1 MVPSED
7 PRDRRTD
14 PKVTDP
20 ETELASGPDGKLAGH
35 QKTLPSAHLTFL
47 MDCTPGKQ
55 LSLPVPPLRPQAPC
69 RPLGPVTPP
78 MKTYL
83 VFCGGNQPYHTQEV
97 GAGMGHFTQARETTG
112 PCKAT
117 EAPASAPVSPL
128 CTQEVPEAKKSPVKA
143 MPVRYSSSGAAK
155 GLLKGLLNSCV
166 CGRGMADRT
175 EDAAG
180 QPVSKAPGPHFQ
192 EPSSSSPA
200 PQKSPVPKH

>member
-7 PRDRRTD
+7 PRDGRTD

-20 ETELASGPDGKLAGH
+20 ETELASGPGGKLAGH

-55 LSLPVPPLRPQAPC
+55 LSPPAPQLRPPAPR

-83 VFCGGNQPYHTQEV
+83 VLCGGNQPYHTEEV
-97 GAGMGHFTQARETTG
+97 RAGMSHFTPARETME

-117 EAPASAPVSPL
+117 ETPAPSPASPL
-128 CTQEVPEAKKSPVKA
+128 CTQEAPEAKRSPVKM
-143 MPVRYSSSGAAK
+143 MPVRYTSSGAAK
-155 GLLKGLLNSCV
+155 GLLKGLLYSCV
-166 CGRGMADRT
+166 CGRGVASSP

-180 QPVSKAPGPHFQ
+180 KPVSRSPGPHAR

-200 PQKSPVPKH
+200 QPKSPVPKH